1 MAGEEAQRHRVSI
14 LRHSRAPGEFR
25 SRRVAS
31 RASSQCPVRAPQP
44 PSFIPDVVGS
54 SSVEKSLRRKPG
66 RNFPLS
72 ELCTHIHT
80 HTHTPLDKSTT
91 GVSVEG
97 KFITVKWD
105 GALWKGQL
113 PGASRKPLSHCG
125 GQGDGGVPGGTEEPG
140 PPPTPCW
147 SDSSSS
153 DLGAC
158 QAVSHVYLHLSLL
171 GKDQPSLDP
180 LFDVTQP

>member
-1 MAGEEAQRHRVSI
+1 MAAEEAQRHRVSI
-14 LRHSRAPGEFR
+14 LRRSRAPGEFR
-25 SRRVAS
+25 SRRVVS
-31 RASSQCPVRAPQP
+31 RASSQCPMRAPQP

-54 SSVEKSLRRKPG
+54 SSVEKSLRRKPR

-72 ELCTHIHT
+72 ELCT

-91 GVSVEG
+91 GVSVDG
-97 KFITVKWD
+97 KFITVKGD
-105 GALWKGQL
+105 GALGKGQL

-125 GQGDGGVPGGTEEPG
+125 GQGDGGVPGGTEEPA

-158 QAVSHVYLHLSLL
+158 QALSRVYLHLSLL

-180 LFDVTQP
+180 LFDMTQP